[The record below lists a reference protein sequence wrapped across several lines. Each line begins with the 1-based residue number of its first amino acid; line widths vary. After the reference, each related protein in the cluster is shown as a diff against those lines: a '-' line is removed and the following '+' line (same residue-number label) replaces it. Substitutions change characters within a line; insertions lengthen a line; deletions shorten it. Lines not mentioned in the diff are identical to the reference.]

1 VEQDRTVTTTE
12 TLRYVV
18 AAADR
23 LFQVIDTQTG
33 TAVMFNTTHLV
44 DRVPERRT
52 AEAYAALLNRTMPP
66 SPVAARLNE
75 PSLCD
80 EPDKQTSRKQHR

>member
-1 VEQDRTVTTTE
+1 MEQDRAVTTAE

-18 AAADR
+18 AAAAR

-52 AEAYAALLNRTMPP
+52 AEAYAALLNRTMPAP
-66 SPVAARLNE
+66 PVAARLKE
-75 PSLCD
+75 PLFCD
-80 EPDKQTSRKQHR
+80 EPDKQTSGK